1 MVTLTVC
8 AAEGLAIFMRYWTS
22 HQCSKAIGCCAITVT
37 VPVDFTDTVL
47 MIKSCR
53 KARRYTPIS
62 RPWETGGGFL
72 LTNFLPGDA
81 AISGRGTRRGSA
93 NKAERVRCVQQL
105 RVGDDESVQQ
115 VCAQGQLEGTARCDE
130 RREDHGA
137 AADG

>member
-1 MVTLTVC
+1 M
-8 AAEGLAIFMRYWTS
+8 
-22 HQCSKAIGCCAITVT
+22 
-37 VPVDFTDTVL
+37 PVDFTDTVL

-93 NKAERVRCVQQL
+93 NKAERVGHVVQL
-105 RVGDDESVQQ
+105 RVGDNQTVQQ
-115 VCAQGQLEGTARCDE
+115 VV
-130 RREDHGA
+130 
-137 AADG
+137 ADGSEVRA